1 MILALSLA
9 LADPRRDG
17 TAAEARM
24 DFAAA
29 VEAFREC
36 AATAPDRDR
45 RFCAARL
52 AVLEPQVVDQ
62 FAGWT
67 ALERARRDPGSGE
80 AVVRAA
86 LAANPS
92 GPAAEALNLWL
103 THRALRT
110 GDGVESDEAW
120 VQEQVAMRDRRERH
134 RWLGLAGLATGALY
148 GARAAWGPGPW
159 AWRGAVVAALV
170 LGVVPLGLA
179 AAYEPENALGF
190 ARSGAVLAACVL
202 VAPRAS
208 PWFAGLGTLGAL
220 LWAASENGWLASMG
234 LP

>member
-1 MILALSLA
+1 MILAAALA

-24 DFAAA
+24 DYPTA
-29 VEAFREC
+29 VDAFRDC
-36 AATAPDRDR
+36 VATSADRDQR
-45 RFCAARL
+45 YCAARL
-52 AVLEPQVVDQ
+52 AVLEPQAVDQ

-67 ALERARRDPGSGE
+67 ALEWARRDPDSG
-80 AVVRAA
+80 AVGVRAA
-86 LAANPS
+86 LDADPA
-92 GPAAEALNLWL
+92 GPAAEALSLWL
-103 THRALRT
+103 THRALRA
-110 GDGVESDEAW
+110 GEGVQSDEAW

-134 RWLGLAGLATGALY
+134 RWLGLAGLSMGALY

-159 AWRGAVVAALV
+159 AWRGALVAAGV

-190 ARSGAVLAACVL
+190 VRSGAVLAACVL

-208 PWFAGLGTLGAL
+208 PWLAGLGTLGAL
-220 LWAASENGWLASMG
+220 GWAASANGWLASMG